1 MANLVDK
8 ISELSGQNLDAC
20 YQCGKCSGG
29 CPSVTQMDMLPN
41 QVIRLL
47 QIGLPELALQCNTIW
62 ICASC
67 YMCTV
72 QCPRGIDLSKIMEAL
87 RQVDLRGNIDYTK
100 IKEIKEE
107 EIFILPQIALVAN
120 FRKQTA

>member
-8 ISELSGQNLDAC
+8 ISELSGQNIDAC

-29 CPSVTQMDMLPN
+29 CPSVTLMDMLPN

-47 QIGLPELALQCNTIW
+47 QIGLPEVALQCDTIW

-67 YMCTV
+67 YTCTV
-72 QCPRGIDLSKIMEAL
+72 RCPRGIDLSKIMEAL
-87 RQVDLRGNIDYTK
+87 RQVNLRKDIDYTK

-107 EIFILPQIALVAN
+107 DLLILPQIALVAN

>member
-29 CPSVTQMDMLPN
+29 CPSVAQMDMLPN

-72 QCPRGIDLSKIMEAL
+72 RCPRGIDLSKIMEAL
-87 RQVDLRGNIDYTK
+87 RQVNLRENLDYMK
-100 IKEIKEE
+100 IKEIGEE

>member
-1 MANLVDK
+1 
-8 ISELSGQNLDAC
+8 
-20 YQCGKCSGG
+20 
-29 CPSVTQMDMLPN
+29 MDMLPN

-72 QCPRGIDLSKIMEAL
+72 RCPRGIDLSKIMEAL
-87 RQVDLRGNIDYTK
+87 RQVNLRENLDYMK

-107 EIFILPQIALVAN
+107 DIFILPQIALVAN

>member
-67 YMCTV
+67 YTCTV
-72 QCPRGIDLSKIMEAL
+72 RCPRGIDLSKIMEAL
-87 RQVDLRGNIDYTK
+87 RQVNLRGNIDYTK

>member
-8 ISELSGQNLDAC
+8 IAELSGQDLYAC
-20 YQCGKCSGG
+20 YQCGKCSGD
-29 CPSVTQMDMLPN
+29 CPSVTQMEILPN

-47 QIGLPELALQCNTIW
+47 QIGLPEVALQYNTIW

-67 YMCTV
+67 YTCTV
-72 QCPRGIDLSKIMEAL
+72 RCPRGIDPSRIMEAL
-87 RQVDLRGNIDYTK
+87 RQVNLRRNIDYTK

>member
-1 MANLVDK
+1 MTNLVDR
-8 ISELSGQNLDAC
+8 ISELSGQNLYAC
-20 YQCGKCSGG
+20 YQCGNCSGG
-29 CPSVTQMDMLPN
+29 CPSVTQMDILPN

-47 QIGLPELALQCNTIW
+47 QIGLPEVALQYNTIW

-67 YMCTV
+67 YTCTV
-72 QCPRGIDLSKIMEAL
+72 RCPRGIDLSKIMEAL
-87 RQVDLRGNIDYTK
+87 RQVNLRGNIDYTK

-107 EIFILPQIALVAN
+107 EIYILPQIALVAN

>member
-1 MANLVDK
+1 MANLIDK
-8 ISELSGQNLDAC
+8 ISELSGQNLYAC

-29 CPSVTQMDMLPN
+29 CPSVTQMEILPN

-47 QIGLPELALQCNTIW
+47 QIGLPEAALRYNTIW

-67 YMCTV
+67 YTCTV
-72 QCPRGIDLSKIMEAL
+72 RCPRGIDLSKIMEAL
-87 RQVDLRGNIDYTK
+87 RQVNSRGNIDYTK

-107 EIFILPQIALVAN
+107 EIYILPQIALVAN

>member
-1 MANLVDK
+1 MAELVDK

-29 CPSVTQMDMLPN
+29 CPSVAQMDMLPN

-72 QCPRGIDLSKIMEAL
+72 RCPRGIDLSKIMEAL
-87 RQVDLRGNIDYTK
+87 RQVNLRENLDYMK

-107 EIFILPQIALVAN
+107 DIFILPQIALVAN

>member
-1 MANLVDK
+1 MAELVDK

-62 ICASC
+62 VCASC

-72 QCPRGIDLSKIMEAL
+72 RCPRGIDLAKIMEAL
-87 RQVDLRGNIDYTK
+87 RQVNLRENLDYTK
-100 IKEIKEE
+100 INEIGEK

>member
-1 MANLVDK
+1 MTNLVDR
-8 ISELSGQNLDAC
+8 ISELSGQNIDAC

-29 CPSVTQMDMLPN
+29 CPSVAQMDMLPS

-47 QIGLPELALQCNTIW
+47 QIGLSDIALQCNTIW

-67 YMCTV
+67 YTCTV
-72 QCPRGIDLSKIMEAL
+72 RCPRGIDLSKIMEAL
-87 RQVDLRGNIDYTK
+87 RQVNLRKDIDYTK

-107 EIFILPQIALVAN
+107 DLLILPQIALVAN